1 MDSEY
6 GVDKMKN
13 FKKVKTLA
21 PQGIQPNG
29 GGGALSSDYVSKL
42 GSKEVS
48 KKLRNFI
55 PRPYDGR
62 GCHEVTG
69 EGESQI
75 AQSLQEDPFCTKSI
89 DFGKRRQ
96 VRDDRLR
103 HPELVSG
110 SQLHDKCDVRS
121 RNCVRDD
128 RYSFDFFNPCHRALI
143 ARSVSRLHQR
153 VAFTLAEVLI
163 TLGVIG
169 VVASLTLPSVINDI
183 KHKQLETAFK
193 SAYSIFSQGF
203 MNMKREDGEGLHRN
217 YAYYD
222 AENYNYPMVTEFKNK
237 FYSYSNI
244 KVIGKCSYKNG
255 SIKNFN
261 KTANVTN
268 NELLIGNIYQANNFD
283 VLSNGMCS
291 KVFINARY
299 IRLFVDINGL
309 KAPNQLGY
317 DIFHFYIDDK
327 DVLQPEKMRKLYT
340 EEELAKE
347 NYPTLAG
354 LPCSIKSKQAG
365 NGIGCTYYALIN
377 QNPDDPTKG
386 YWETLP

>member
-1 MDSEY
+1 MNINEI
-6 GVDKMKN
+6 
-13 FKKVKTLA
+13 TT
-21 PQGIQPNG
+21 Q
-29 GGGALSSDYVSKL
+29 SSIARND
-42 GSKEVS
+42 
-48 KKLRNFI
+48 KLR
-55 PRPYDGR
+55 
-62 GCHEVTG
+62 H
-69 EGESQI
+69 
-75 AQSLQEDPFCTKSI
+75 A
-89 DFGKRRQ
+89 
-96 VRDDRLR
+96 
-103 HPELVSG
+103 ELVSA
-110 SQLHDKCDVRS
+110 SQTDTVFS
-121 RNCVRDD
+121 RFT
-128 RYSFDFFNPCHRALI
+128 SHF
-143 ARSVSRLHQR
+143 SRKR
-153 VAFTLAEVLI
+153 VAFSLAEVLI

-222 AENYNYPMVTEFKNK
+222 VENYNYPMVTEFKNK

-244 KVIGKCSYKNG
+244 KVIGKCNYKKG

-291 KVFINARY
+291 KVFINAGD
-299 IRLFVDINGL
+299 INLFVDVNGL
-309 KAPNQLGY
+309 KAPNQLGH

-347 NYPTLAG
+347 NFPTLAG
-354 LPCSIKSKQAG
+354 LPCSIRSKQVG

>member
-1 MDSEY
+1 M
-6 GVDKMKN
+6 
-13 FKKVKTLA
+13 
-21 PQGIQPNG
+21 
-29 GGGALSSDYVSKL
+29 GGALSSNVSKL

-48 KKLRNFI
+48 KKLRNFSFAI
-55 PRPYDGR
+55 KKA
-62 GCHEVTG
+62 CHCEDERSEDVA
-69 EGESQI
+69 I
-75 AQSLQEDPFCTKSI
+75 AKSLNINEITTQSSI
-89 DFGKRRQ
+89 ARNDNT
-96 VRDDRLR
+96 R
-103 HPELVSG
+103 HPEFISA
-110 SQLHDKCDVRS
+110 SQMQERGVFS
-121 RNCVRDD
+121 RNNKTLSRISKFT
-128 RYSFDFFNPCHRALI
+128 SFTKKFNPLPE
-143 ARSVSRLHQR
+143 VEGKW
-153 VAFTLAEVLI
+153 AFTLAEVLI

-222 AENYNYPMVTEFKNK
+222 VENYNYPMVTEFKNK

-244 KVIGKCSYKNG
+244 KVIGKCNYKRG

-291 KVFINARY
+291 KVFINAGD
-299 IRLFVDINGL
+299 ISLFVDVNGL
-309 KAPNQLGY
+309 KAPNQLGH

-347 NYPTLAG
+347 NFPTLAG
-354 LPCSIKSKQAG
+354 LPCSIRSKQVG

>member
-1 MDSEY
+1 MIARNGNNREGTQNPLSSPLAGEEAVVCDAKRALQMQVRGAFSR
-6 GVDKMKN
+6 N
-13 FKKVKTLA
+13 NKTLSR
-21 PQGIQPNG
+21 I
-29 GGGALSSDYVSKL
+29 SKFT
-42 GSKEVS
+42 SFT
-48 KKLRNFI
+48 KK
-55 PRPYDGR
+55 
-62 GCHEVTG
+62 
-69 EGESQI
+69 
-75 AQSLQEDPFCTKSI
+75 
-89 DFGKRRQ
+89 
-96 VRDDRLR
+96 
-103 HPELVSG
+103 
-110 SQLHDKCDVRS
+110 
-121 RNCVRDD
+121 
-128 RYSFDFFNPCHRALI
+128 FNPLPEVEGKC
-143 ARSVSRLHQR
+143 
-153 VAFTLAEVLI
+153 AFTLAEVLI
-163 TLGVIG
+163 TLGIIG

-203 MNMKREDGEGLHRN
+203 MNMKREDGEGRHRN

-222 AENYNYPMVTEFKNK
+222 AENHNYPMVTEFKNK

-291 KVFINARY
+291 KVFINGGRVG
-299 IRLFVDINGL
+299 LFVDVNGL
-309 KAPNQLGY
+309 KAPNQLGH

-327 DVLQPEKMRKLYT
+327 DVLQPKKMWKLYT

-347 NYPTLAG
+347 NYPALAG

-377 QNPDDPTKG
+377 QNPDDPAKG